1 MRVLVLGAGAVGG
14 YFGGRMAEAG
24 MDVTFLV
31 REKRKQKLEN
41 KNLKIKSPKGDL
53 TIRPKL
59 ATIDKVGSDF
69 DVILFTNKAYD
80 LDQIL
85 QSAFPVKDGSTIIP
99 LLNGYTHIEKL
110 RNKFPNARLFG
121 GIAHIFST
129 LSDEGEIHHFNDIH
143 SLTFGH
149 LNNADETDG
158 RKFFDTC
165 SSANFSIKYSD
176 NITVDLWH
184 KWILIATVA
193 GATTLFN
200 ATIGEVASTE
210 HGRSFIKDLH
220 DECISIAKSEKI
232 ETNIEELAQQGHFLA
247 NKQSTWNSSMRRDM
261 VNKSKIECAHIF
273 LELIKIADKNKV
285 LCPSLKTVMINGEVY
300 MRALL

>member
-1 MRVLVLGAGAVGG
+1 MKILILGAGAVGG

-31 REKRKQKLEN
+31 RDKRKQKLE
-41 KNLKIKSPKGDL
+41 KTGLIIKSPKGDFSIKPNL
-53 TIRPKL
+53 VTL
-59 ATIDKVGSDF
+59 DKVDNIF
-69 DVILFTNKAYD
+69 DVIVLTNKAYD

-129 LSDEGEIHHFNDIH
+129 LREEGEIHHFNDIH

-149 LNNADETDG
+149 LSKADEKVG
-158 RKFFDTC
+158 RKFFDIC

-200 ATIGEVASTE
+200 ATIGEIASTE
-210 HGRSFIKDLH
+210 HGRSFVKKLH
-220 DECISIAKSEKI
+220 DECKSIAKSQKI
-232 ETNIEELAQQGHFLA
+232 NVNAEELAQQSHFLA
-247 NKQSTWNSSMRRDM
+247 DKQSTWNSSMRRDM
-261 VNKSKIECAHIF
+261 VNKSKVECVHIF
-273 LELIKIADKNKV
+273 LELIKIAHKNNV
-285 LCPSLKTVMINGEVY
+285 LCPSLKTAMINGEVY

>member
-14 YFGGRMAEAG
+14 YFGGRMAEVG

-31 REKRKQKLEN
+31 RDKRRKKLE
-41 KNLKIKSPKGDL
+41 KTGLIIKSPKGDFS
-53 TIRPKL
+53 IRPKL
-59 ATIDKVGSDF
+59 ATIDKVRSDF

-85 QSAFPVKDGSTIIP
+85 QSAFRVKDGSTIIP

-129 LSDEGEIHHFNDIH
+129 LREEGEIHHFNDIH

-149 LNNADETDG
+149 LSKADEKVG
-158 RKFFDTC
+158 RKFFDIC

-200 ATIGEVASTE
+200 ATIGEIASTE

-220 DECISIAKSEKI
+220 NECISIAKSEKI
-232 ETNIEELAQQGHFLA
+232 TVNTEELAQQSHFLA
-247 NKQSTWNSSMRRDM
+247 DKQSTWNSSMRRDM
-261 VNKSKIECAHIF
+261 LNNSKIECEHIF
-273 LELIKIADKNKV
+273 LELIKIADKNRV
-285 LCPSLKTVMINGEVY
+285 LCPSLKTVMINGEIY
-300 MRALL
+300 MQA

>member
-14 YFGGRMAEAG
+14 YFGGRMAEVG

-31 REKRKQKLEN
+31 RDKKRKKLE
-41 KNLKIKSPKGDL
+41 KTGLIIKSPKGDFS
-53 TIRPKL
+53 IRPKL
-59 ATIDKVGSDF
+59 ATIDKVRSDF

-129 LSDEGEIHHFNDIH
+129 LSEEGEIHHFNDID

-149 LNNADETDG
+149 LSNADETVG
-158 RKFFDTC
+158 RKFFDIC

-200 ATIGEVASTE
+200 ATIGEIASTE
-210 HGRSFIKDLH
+210 HGRSFLKKLH

-232 ETNIEELAQQGHFLA
+232 TVNAEELAQQSHFLA
-247 NKQSTWNSSMRRDM
+247 DKQSTWNSSMRRDM
-261 VNKSKIECAHIF
+261 LNNSKIECEQIF
-273 LELIKIADKNKV
+273 LELIKIGDKNKV
-285 LCPSLKTVMINGEVY
+285 LCPSLKTVMINGEIY
-300 MRALL
+300 MRA

>member
-1 MRVLVLGAGAVGG
+1 MKILILGAGAVGG

-24 MDVTFLV
+24 IDVTFLV
-31 REKRKQKLEN
+31 RDKRKQKLE
-41 KNLKIKSPKGDL
+41 KTGLIIKSPKGDFSMKPNL
-53 TIRPKL
+53 VTL
-59 ATIDKVGSDF
+59 DKVDNIF
-69 DVILFTNKAYD
+69 DVIVLTNKAYD
-80 LDQIL
+80 LDEIL
-85 QSAFPVKDGSTIIP
+85 QSTFPVKDGSTIIP
-99 LLNGYTHIEKL
+99 LLNGYAHMEKL
-110 RNKFPNARLFG
+110 RNKFQNARLFG

-129 LSDEGEIHHFNDIH
+129 LNEEGEIHHFNDIH

-149 LNNADETDG
+149 LNNADQTDG
-158 RKFFDTC
+158 RKFFDAC

-193 GATTLFN
+193 GATTLFS
-200 ATIGEVASTE
+200 ATIGEIASTE

-220 DECISIAKSEKI
+220 NECIGIAKSEQI
-232 ETNIEELAQQGHFLA
+232 EVNVDELAQQSHFLSD
-247 NKQSTWNSSMRRDM
+247 KQSTWNSSMRRDM

-273 LELIKIADKNKV
+273 LELIKIADKNNV